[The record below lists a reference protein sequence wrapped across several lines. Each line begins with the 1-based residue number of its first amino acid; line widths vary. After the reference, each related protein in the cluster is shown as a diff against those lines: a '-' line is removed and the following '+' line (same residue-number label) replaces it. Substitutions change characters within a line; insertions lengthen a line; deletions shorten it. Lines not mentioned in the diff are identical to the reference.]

1 MPFFTTHLVRPYL
14 QDSPL
19 FTRSNQTHPV
29 CSSSDLRS
37 ELHTIPR
44 SHARTRQSGLFGEHR
59 CDGEQRQPSRLLSPL
74 SHYPLQ
80 SGRLLLSAPLP
91 ASFAAIPFRQAVYF
105 FPLRFPLLLPLSP
118 SVRPSTSSRFAFHI
132 FCRYPLPSVRLRIT
146 PLFQSFAGI
155 LFVQFVPSL
164 SFHSLC
170 LLPLSPPL
178 SSRHTSPAAVFDPF
192 VAIPSGQ
199 VTLYLAYRFWPPL
212 LPLSH

>member
-29 CSSSDLRS
+29 CSSSDL
-37 ELHTIPR
+37 LHSSAIPR
-44 SHARTRQSGLFGEHR
+44 SHARARQSGLIRRTPMRRGTNAA
-59 CDGEQRQPSRLLSPL
+59 LSSPF
-74 SHYPLQ
+74 S
-80 SGRLLLSAPLP
+80 
-91 ASFAAIPFRQAVYF
+91 SFT
-105 FPLRFPLLLPLSP
+105 LSP
-118 SVRPSTSSRFAFHI
+118 SIRPSASPRSAFRF

-155 LFVQFVPSL
+155 PFVQFVPSL

-170 LLPLSPPL
+170 LLPLSPPF
-178 SSRHTSPAAVFDPF
+178 SSRHTSPAAVFGPF